1 MTEPVRRKWR
11 GIEPDARTAERR
23 ERLLETAIDLLSTEG
38 LSGTTVRAVCAHAG
52 LHSRY
57 FYESFEDIDALLVAV
72 FERLSA
78 EFLAEVTAASD
89 AAPDDPRARLQAAVE
104 KSADIVTRQ
113 THLVRILTVE
123 AIGNEKLNRRRIQM
137 LHDIA
142 SMIEQDAYRVYGSPR
157 QGEQIG
163 ALSARF
169 LAAGFAELLVA
180 WVQGEVEGDVRELAA
195 DATELML
202 AVSDA
207 ARRLAQ
213 SRSPRRPPDRPG
225 GQRSGQVRGSA

>member
-23 ERLLETAIDLLSTEG
+23 QRLLDTAIDLLSTEG
-38 LSGTTVRAVCAHAG
+38 LSGTTVRAVCARAG

-57 FYESFEDIDALLVAV
+57 FYESFQDIDSLLVAV
-72 FERLSA
+72 FDQLSA
-78 EFLAEVTAASD
+78 GFLAEVAAASD
-89 AAPDDPRARLQAAVE
+89 AAPDDPRSRLQAAVQ
-104 KSADIVTRQ
+104 KSAEIVTRQ

-123 AIGNEKLNRRRIQM
+123 AIGNEQLNRRRIRM

-142 SMIEQDAYRVYGSPR
+142 SMIEQDAYRVYGTPA

-180 WVQGEVEGDVRELAA
+180 WVQGELEGDVNELAE
-195 DATELML
+195 DAAELML
-202 AVSDA
+202 AVSDR
-207 ARRLAQ
+207 ARRLAESRAVDQ
-213 SRSPRRPPDRPG
+213 SRSPGRRRT
-225 GQRSGQVRGSA
+225 SA

>member
-1 MTEPVRRKWR
+1 MTQPVQPVRRKWR

-23 ERLLETAIDLLSTEG
+23 QRLIDAAIELLSSEG
-38 LSGTTVRAVCAHAG
+38 LSGTTVRAVCARAA

-57 FYESFEDIDALLVAV
+57 FYESFADIDSLLVAV
-72 FERLSA
+72 FDQLA
-78 EFLAEVTAASD
+78 AGFLAEVTAAAE
-89 AAPDDPRARLQAAVE
+89 AAPDDPKARLQAAVQ
-104 KSADIVTRQ
+104 KSAEIVTRQ

-123 AIGNEKLNRRRIQM
+123 AIGNEQLNRRRIRM

-142 SMIEQDAYRVYGSPR
+142 EMIEQDAYRVYGAPP

-163 ALSARF
+163 TLSARF

-180 WVQGEVEGDVRELAA
+180 WVEGEVDADVEEMAN

-202 AVSDA
+202 AVSEKARQLAGSRVA
-207 ARRLAQ
+207 ARRPRA
-213 SRSPRRPPDRPG
+213 SRGRRNT
-225 GQRSGQVRGSA
+225 A

>member
-23 ERLLETAIDLLSTEG
+23 QRLLDTAIDLLSTEG
-38 LSGTTVRAVCAHAG
+38 LSGTTVRGVCARAG

-57 FYESFEDIDALLVAV
+57 FYESFQDIDSLLVAV
-72 FERLSA
+72 FDQLSA
-78 EFLAEVTAASD
+78 GFLAEVAAASGE
-89 AAPDDPRARLQAAVE
+89 AADDPRSRLQAAVQ
-104 KSADIVTRQ
+104 KSAEIVTRQ

-123 AIGNEKLNRRRIQM
+123 AIGNEQLNRRRIRL

-142 SMIEQDAYRVYGSPR
+142 SMIEQDAYRVYGAPA

-169 LAAGFAELLVA
+169 LAAGFAELLIA
-180 WVQGEVEGDVRELAA
+180 WVQGDIVGDVAELSA

-202 AVSDA
+202 AVSDR
-207 ARRLAQ
+207 ARRLAE
-213 SRSPRRPPDRPG
+213 SRASERNRAHGRR
-225 GQRSGQVRGSA
+225 RSSA

>member
-23 ERLLETAIDLLSTEG
+23 QRLLDTAIELLSSEG
-38 LSGTTVRAVCAHAG
+38 LSGTTVRAVCARSG

-72 FERLSA
+72 FDELSSA
-78 EFLAEVTAASD
+78 FLAEVTAASD
-89 AAPDDPRARLQAAVE
+89 EAGDTPKSRLQAAVQ
-104 KSADIVTRQ
+104 KSAEIVTRQ
-113 THLVRILTVE
+113 THLVRILMVE
-123 AIGNEKLNRRRIQM
+123 AIGNEQLNRRRIVL
-137 LHDIA
+137 LHEIA
-142 SMIEQDAYRVYGSPR
+142 AMIEQDAYRVYGAPA

-169 LAAGFAELLVA
+169 LAAGFAELLAA
-180 WVQGEVEGDVRELAA
+180 WVQGEIEGDVRELAA

-202 AVSDA
+202 AVSDR
-207 ARRLAQ
+207 ARRLAE
-213 SRSPRRPPDRPG
+213 SRGENRAQATSRT
-225 GQRSGQVRGSA
+225 RGTA